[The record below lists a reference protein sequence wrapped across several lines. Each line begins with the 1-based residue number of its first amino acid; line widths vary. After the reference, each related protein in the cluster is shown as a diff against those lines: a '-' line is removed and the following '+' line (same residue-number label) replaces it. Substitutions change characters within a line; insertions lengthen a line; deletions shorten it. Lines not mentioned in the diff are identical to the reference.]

1 MSAIGD
7 TGIGH
12 GGTTTEEEYVEYEKH
27 KNDPPR
33 PSNSIDLSPALKE
46 IKEIRQKALTS
57 EPSPQTW
64 NNAVED
70 AKNVRSK
77 SLENAKNALVEAFAP
92 AIQKIQAKLPNAMSI
107 TIDGNT
113 MSLNE
118 NEVKL
123 MDAALTEH
131 KKIKGDSPTETGIS
145 SDDID
150 KIVGE
155 LNEECGVK
163 ETGEHNY
170 NPTKSVKEAKKLIEN
185 FREKVAKY
193 PKYISHEGSTVLCVL
208 ISVNTSNNINLK
220 GLPLEDRNI
229 ILSLLPDDAEKKLK
243 SFDAHIS
250 VVFDAEHD
258 FVLTYKVDGEEQVT
272 INLFNTVIHPNMAN
286 VEVDV
291 PVVKDKDKIS
301 VGGGGNIIL
310 DKTRI
315 SKLIGMEPHKN
326 NTNEEYIPRR
336 QLAGGKNAFEIRNDI
351 MDMALEY
358 SLSNKNPMTP
368 EEIVGVAKI
377 FYGFVENRNR

>member
-1 MSAIGD
+1 MSAIAD
-7 TGIGH
+7 TAFGMG
-12 GGTTTEEEYVEYEKH
+12 TTEEEYAEIEKH

-33 PSNSIDLSPALKE
+33 PSNNFNLDPALKE
-46 IKEIRQKALTS
+46 TREVRKKA
-57 EPSPQTW
+57 
-64 NNAVED
+64 
-70 AKNVRSK
+70 
-77 SLENAKNALVEAFAP
+77 LENAKTALAEAFGP
-92 AIQKIQAKLPNAMSI
+92 AIQKIQAKPS
-107 TIDGNT
+107 
-113 MSLNE
+113 S
-118 NEVKL
+118 
-123 MDAALTEH
+123 
-131 KKIKGDSPTETGIS
+131 TETGIS

-150 KIVGE
+150 ELIGE
-155 LNEECGVK
+155 LEEENGIK